1 MNTFASLANPFGVTR
16 TCSTVFSLPSDRET
30 TVTFD
35 TLKFSRRLKEAGV
48 PEKQA
53 EAEAEA
59 LAKAFQTNTQT
70 LVTKSDLNEL
80 RAVTKADLNKLR
92 IEINSDLR
100 LVKWMLALVIL
111 VNVVPTL
118 KTLFLS
124 S

>member
-1 MNTFASLANPFGVTR
+1 M
-16 TCSTVFSLPSDRET
+16 STL
-30 TVTFD
+30 TFD

-100 LVKWMLALVIL
+100 LVKWMPALVIFM
-111 VNVVPTL
+111 NVVPTL